1 MNRNFVR
8 TVIAVALVVVA
19 GSVGSA
25 FAAGFTFNFN
35 GIANGAQSAAIQSY
49 MNGVLGA
56 AGTVS
61 LSGAQDAN
69 GYTGDGHVVGSCV
82 GTTCTSK
89 TLANDNDG
97 QPGTDHMIMTMQ
109 TGGLDTIKMQ
119 FSGLQLLSVTFDL
132 EIFPD
137 ASCSSPTNC
146 SAGRPDFIFY
156 AGNGGSTS
164 LVNTWLG
171 AFPASGSH
179 SPASGSGSTETA
191 AQYIGSYTYTPGG
204 TFDTIWFQDWPATIG
219 IDNVKIT
226 TQTQVPEP
234 ASLLL
239 MGSGALAIIRRRKSL
254 VK

>member
-19 GSVGSA
+19 GSAGSA

-69 GYTGDGHVVGSCV
+69 GYNGDGHVVGSCV
-82 GTTCTSK
+82 GSTCTSK

-109 TGGLDTIKMQ
+109 TGGTDTIKMQ
-119 FSGLQLLSVTFDL
+119 FSGLQLLSITFDL

-137 ASCSSPTNC
+137 ASCPNPGSCPKQ
-146 SAGRPDFIFY
+146 AGFHFLRRKRRLSI
-156 AGNGGSTS
+156 AGEHLAGS
-164 LVNTWLG
+164 L
-171 AFPASGSH
+171 P
-179 SPASGSGSTETA
+179 
-191 AQYIGSYTYTPGG
+191 
-204 TFDTIWFQDWPATIG
+204 
-219 IDNVKIT
+219 
-226 TQTQVPEP
+226 
-234 ASLLL
+234 
-239 MGSGALAIIRRRKSL
+239 RRRFAFSG
-254 VK
+254 